1 MHPRT
6 AAVTPTAVHA
16 WARTVP
22 ASGISSRA
30 SIRSWSVCT
39 PDFGHMAID
48 GDLVVHT
55 EYEFDEPIIRQVRFV
70 DKTPPHLDSTARE
83 DAEYLRR
90 ILADKPALQW
100 RGRDDE

>member
-1 MHPRT
+1 MYVVLNPKFFRDLFPSQLGEKALELDPIHLGSVAT
-6 AAVTPTAVHA
+6 ALL
-16 WARTVP
+16 
-22 ASGISSRA
+22 GEM
-30 SIRSWSVCT
+30 
-39 PDFGHMAID
+39 GYD

-55 EYEFDEPIIRQVRFV
+55 EYEFDEPIIVGFA
-70 DKTPPHLDSTARE
+70 DKTPPRLEPTARE

>member
-1 MHPRT
+1 MDWH
-6 AAVTPTAVHA
+6 
-16 WARTVP
+16 
-22 ASGISSRA
+22 RA
-30 SIRSWSVCT
+30 LSLL
-39 PDFGHMAID
+39 GEMGYD

-55 EYEFDEPIIRQVRFV
+55 ENEFDEPIIRQVGFA
-70 DKTPPHLDSTARE
+70 DKPPRLDSTARE